1 MISKSIVILK
11 KHGPTIVCSGV
22 CKHLQTRSQHLC
34 IAVRSVIT
42 PYHFFY
48 RISVL
53 SSLTDAWSY
62 FTKLY
67 MERLML
73 KMGTNVCIFPY
84 FSYQFFPSFQAQ
96 VLPWPV
102 RFSFFSRRTWTP
114 RISTSCCCSISMRL
128 TKTGPRKLE
137 SNSSRWHLGYGELE
151 SNSTW
156 WHTYIYIYIFIIYTT
171 YIYIPHPGCNCGIE
185 RFCLGFP
192 RFLTW
197 HSGWGLHPRF
207 ALLGT
212 DTIPYQPALLRSC
225 QGVEVLESIP
235 VSVRVGPRKTA
246 VGWPSQSFPP
256 STCPFFFEKVQG
268 TSDFK

>member
-1 MISKSIVILK
+1 MLDRILQNFTWKDWCSKWELTYAFF
-11 KHGPTIVCSGV
+11 HTFPTS
-22 CKHLQTRSQHLC
+22 
-34 IAVRSVIT
+34 
-42 PYHFFY
+42 
-48 RISVL
+48 
-53 SSLTDAWSY
+53 
-62 FTKLY
+62 
-67 MERLML
+67 
-73 KMGTNVCIFPY
+73 
-84 FSYQFFPSFQAQ
+84 FFPRSK
-96 VLPWPV
+96 LK
-102 RFSFFSRRTWTP
+102 FFHGLSVSVFFP
-114 RISTSCCCSISMRL
+114 EGL
-128 TKTGPRKLE
+128 GPRGF
-137 SNSSRWHLGYGELE
+137 RHLAVAQYRCAWRRLDPGNLSQTVQGG
-151 SNSTW
+151 TW
-156 WHTYIYIYIFIIYTT
+156 GMVNLNQIRRDDIPIYIYIFIIYTT